1 MSALSFGYIR
11 NPVADWF
18 WFVLLPGLSVGF
30 ALLSEAW
37 LSFVALASVNLW
49 VTVPHHYGTWCRT
62 YGLGEDWK
70 RFQTR
75 VIVGPILIIAAI
87 VSGFLWAPLTIAVI
101 TLLWDHQHSLMQQH
115 GLARIYDFKAK
126 AGGPNMAKL
135 DLWLNLFLYGNVLLT
150 VPLWT
155 EIWVQQCYAWQFPLN
170 ANQVRW
176 IQWTSY
182 CLTGLFLLFYTFQ
195 VAIAISQG
203 HKLNPMKY
211 AFLISSYALWYYAGW
226 HSNSLLV
233 YGIAHK
239 MMHGLQYLVFV
250 YWFLE
255 RKQASNGAKPWML
268 PKLNRINFVLV
279 GIAYAIIIQL
289 LLLRPMTEFAFG
301 LFSLNA
307 PPAPLSLEQ
316 STAGFNRNYELY
328 AATIIQSTAIIHY
341 YFDSFIWKIRD
352 ERNQRGL

>member
-1 MSALSFGYIR
+1 MSAISIGYIR
-11 NPVADWF
+11 SPRADLF
-18 WFVLLPGLSVGF
+18 WFILLPVLSVLF
-30 ALLSEAW
+30 ALASEAW
-37 LSFVALASVNLW
+37 LTFVALASVNLW

-70 RFQTR
+70 RFRAR
-75 VIVGPILIIAAI
+75 VIIGPILIIAAI
-87 VSGFLWAPLTIAVI
+87 VAGFVYAPLTIAAV

-115 GLARIYDFKAK
+115 GLARIYDYKAK
-126 AGGPNMAKL
+126 AGGPRMGRL
-135 DLWLNLFLYGNVLLT
+135 DLWLNIFLYSNVLLT

-155 EIWVQQCYAWQFPLN
+155 EIWVQQSFAWQFPLD
-170 ANQVRW
+170 AGTVVA
-176 IQWTSY
+176 IQRGSFAI
-182 CLTGLFLLFYTFQ
+182 TGLYLIYYLVNLIF
-195 VAIAISQG
+195 AARQG
-203 HKLNPMKY
+203 YPLNPMKY

-239 MMHGLQYLVFV
+239 LMHGLQYLVFV

-255 RKQASNGAKPWML
+255 RKHNIDQAKPWML
-268 PKLNRINFVLV
+268 PRLNRLSFVLV

-289 LLLRPMTEFAFG
+289 LLMRPMTEFAFG
-301 LFSLNA
+301 LFSIQS
-307 PPAPLSLEQ
+307 PPQPLSLDQ
-316 STAGFNRNYELY
+316 SNLAFNRTYELY
-328 AATIIQSTAIIHY
+328 AATIVQSTAIIHY